1 MIKLTKFTGE
11 EFYLN
16 PEVIKSV
23 EEGGDTI
30 VTLIS
35 GEKLLVREEAVVIA
49 KSFIS
54 YKQEI
59 FRDWD
64 RAFRGSE
71 S

>member
-16 PEVIKSV
+16 PEVIKIV
-23 EEGGDTI
+23 EEGGDT
-30 VTLIS
+30 VLTLTT
-35 GEKLLVREEAVVIA
+35 GDKLLVQEEAKAIA
-49 KSFIS
+49 HAFVQ

-64 RAFRGSE
+64 RAFKSSE
-71 S
+71 T